1 MATKTIDYKRERA
14 GYYKILVALLLLT
27 AVTFV
32 QPGLFMQEST
42 FLAQMLIAVVK
53 GWLILMFYMHLKGE
67 SLIIWMTGFSLFIV
81 FTFFAIVIGVD
92 VQKFQYKDESYITP
106 KHVPVKATEHGSAAH
121 STTKAAGH
129 DSAAHSTH

>member
-1 MATKTIDYKRERA
+1 MGTKTIDYKKERA
-14 GYYKILVALLLLT
+14 GYYKILVGLLLLT

-92 VQKFQYKDESYITP
+92 VQKFQYTDESYITESVTP
-106 KHVPVKATEHGSAAH
+106 THSADDTADAHTAEQKPAAH
-121 STTKAAGH
+121 TTH
-129 DSAAHSTH
+129 